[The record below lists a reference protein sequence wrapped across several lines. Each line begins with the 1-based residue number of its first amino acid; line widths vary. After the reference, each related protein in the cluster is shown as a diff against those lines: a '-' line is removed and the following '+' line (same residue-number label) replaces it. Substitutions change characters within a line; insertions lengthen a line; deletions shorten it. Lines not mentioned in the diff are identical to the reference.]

1 MDALERKEKMKLS
14 NQALGALMMTLHMFL
29 MEETDIVPLLHASE
43 WELDSDGDLFVTIPP
58 VVSFEDTEV
67 DNVTDF
73 VNEVLTE
80 EN

>member
-1 MDALERKEKMKLS
+1 MKLS
-14 NQALGALMMTLHMFL
+14 NQALGALMMTLQKCL
-29 MEETDIVPLLHASE
+29 MEETDIVPLLQATE
-43 WELDSDGDLFVTIPP
+43 WELDSDGNLFVTNPP

>member
-1 MDALERKEKMKLS
+1 MDVLERREKMKLS
-14 NQALGALMMTLHMFL
+14 NQALGALMMALQKCL
-29 MEETDIVPLLHASE
+29 MEETDIVPLLQATE
-43 WELDSDGDLFVTIPP
+43 WELDSDGNLFVTNPP
-58 VVSFEDTEV
+58 VVGFEDTEV

>member
-1 MDALERKEKMKLS
+1 MKLS
-14 NQALGALMMTLHMFL
+14 NQALGALMMTLQKCL
-29 MEETDIVPLLHASE
+29 MEETDIVPLLQATE
-43 WELDSDGDLFVTIPP
+43 WELDSDGNLFVTNPP
-58 VVSFEDTEV
+58 VVSFEDAEV

>member
-1 MDALERKEKMKLS
+1 MKLS
-14 NQALGALMMTLHMFL
+14 NQALGALMMTLQKCL
-29 MEETDIVPLLHASE
+29 MEETDIVPLLQATE
-43 WELDSDGDLFVTIPP
+43 WELDDEGHLFVTNPP

-67 DNVTDF
+67 DNVADF